1 METSGGLGVGRT
13 GTLPPSSFSATPA
26 LVDVAGTA
34 TVIDGDTIE
43 VHGQRIREAVG
54 VVPGDAARCPARI
67 RPCQGFA
74 DTLASAGARGR

>member
-13 GTLPPSSFSATPA
+13 GNATALVFLATPTLA
-26 LVDVAGTA
+26 DVAGTA
-34 TVIDGDTIE
+34 TAIDGETIE

-74 DTLASAGARGR
+74 DTLASAAARGR